1 MKKIFSIFSMLS
13 IISILYS
20 VEITESGV
28 LFEYEDENAQSVFL
42 VGSMNN
48 WNTTATPMEK
58 DENGIWEIILNLDS
72 GKHTYKFMV
81 DGNWH
86 YDQENPNVE
95 DDGYGGSNSVIE
107 IDKNGKL
114 MSQSIKNSDGNKSTF
129 NPKIYFK
136 GRYFANNIFLKNET
150 DRFMLDKPEHDL
162 NFGINIK
169 FNSDFESYTVLN
181 VNNNEE
187 GSEMWKSHFN
197 YKRTYLKL
205 KADYFNVTAFDNFGL
220 FTFDDPLHIVGDI
233 GYNGYDFGYDFSGIY
248 AETSNLLSNKISN
261 VLPVSMNGRLLFSD
275 RIGYN
280 EDDISAIRV
289 KLLLP
294 IFNDNNFTFGASNY
308 RYTTKPSE
316 EIIQYHRNNEV
327 DFKYTKDFSKSGWE
341 DAMQFEFSAEYSTYE
356 NSDEDSVRSVWM
368 EGENTFL
375 GVSLQFPAA
384 LKFYANYLNYS
395 FQLVETNSSKN
406 RFNVGV
412 SYKLKNFS
420 WNLSGQVWKNY
431 LPDSLNWVDYYKY
444 VEKTDG
450 NGRWFQQYSELPFEK
465 YTVLGYKSGFFWQSD
480 LSYKFKVKNHIAE
493 MNLKNKFAQHALL
506 TEPKFIEN
514 IVVLKYDIA
523 EKWKLN
529 IDTRIPYYN
538 DPFLELI
545 TDFENDKDV
554 FISNYSEISYH
565 LSDNIW
571 VALGYGVNP
580 LIINSVTDEFYNR
593 GREEYLDTVGGLP
606 EYLESYYGG
615 FGEKIRKAET
625 LLMNEKRISIQAVVK
640 F

>member
-1 MKKIFSIFSMLS
+1 MKKIFLIFSTLS

-58 DENGIWEIILNLDS
+58 DENGIWEIILKLDS
-72 GKHTYKFMV
+72 GKHTYKFVV
-81 DGNWH
+81 DENWH

-169 FNSDFESYTVLN
+169 FNSDFEGYTVLN

-187 GSEMWKSHFN
+187 GSEMWKTHFN

-248 AETSNLLSNKISN
+248 AEASNLLSNKISN
-261 VLPVSMNGRLLFSD
+261 VLPVSMNGQLLFSD

-327 DFKYTKDFSKSGWE
+327 DFKYTKYFSKSGWE

-395 FQLVETNSSKN
+395 FQLVETNASKN
-406 RFNVGV
+406 RFNLGV

-420 WNLSGQVWKNY
+420 WNLSGQVWENY

-465 YTVLGYKSGFFWQSD
+465 YTVLGYQSGFFWQSD

-571 VALGYGVNP
+571 LALGYGVNP

-615 FGEKIRKAET
+615 FGEKIRAAET

>member
-1 MKKIFSIFSMLS
+1 MLS

-58 DENGIWEIILNLDS
+58 DENGIWEIILKLDS
-72 GKHTYKFMV
+72 GKHTYKFVV
-81 DGNWH
+81 DENWH

-114 MSQSIKNSDGNKSTF
+114 MSQSIKIPDGNKSTF

-169 FNSDFESYTVLN
+169 FNSDFEGYTVLN

-187 GSEMWKSHFN
+187 GSEMWKTHFN

-248 AETSNLLSNKISN
+248 AEASNLLSNKISN
-261 VLPVSMNGRLLFSD
+261 VLPVSMNGQLLFSD

-327 DFKYTKDFSKSGWE
+327 DFKYTKYFSKSGWE
-341 DAMQFEFSAEYSTYE
+341 DAMQFEFSAEYSTYK

-406 RFNVGV
+406 RINLGV

-420 WNLSGQVWKNY
+420 WNLSGQVWENY

-465 YTVLGYKSGFFWQSD
+465 YTVLGYQSGFFWQSD

-571 VALGYGVNP
+571 LALGYGVNP
-580 LIINSVTDEFYNR
+580 LIINSVTDEFYDR
-593 GREEYLDTVGGLP
+593 GREEYLDTVGALP

-615 FGEKIRKAET
+615 FGEKIRAAET

>member
-1 MKKIFSIFSMLS
+1 MKKIFLFFSMLS

-48 WNTTATPMEK
+48 WNTTATPMQK
-58 DENGIWEIILNLDS
+58 DENGIWEIILNLGP
-72 GKHTYKFMV
+72 GKHAYKFMV

-169 FNSDFESYTVLN
+169 FNSDFEGYTVLN

-187 GSEMWKSHFN
+187 GSEMWKTHFN
-197 YKRTYLKL
+197 YKRTFLKL
-205 KADYFNVTAFDNFGL
+205 KADYFNVTTFDNFGL
-220 FTFDDPLHIVGDI
+220 ITFDDPLHIVGDI

-248 AETSNLLSNKISN
+248 VETSNVLANNISN
-261 VLPVSMNGRLLFSD
+261 ILPVSMDGQLLLSD
-275 RIGYN
+275 RNGYN
-280 EDDISAIRV
+280 EDDISAMRV
-289 KLLLP
+289 KLSPP
-294 IFNDNNFTFGASNY
+294 IFDNDKLTCGASNY
-308 RYTTKPSE
+308 RYTTKASE
-316 EIIQYHRNNEV
+316 EIIQYHINNGV
-327 DFKYTKDFSKSGWE
+327 DFKYTKDLSNPGWE
-341 DAMQFEFSAEYSTYE
+341 DAMQFEFSAEYSAYE

-368 EGENTFL
+368 EGENIFL
-375 GVSLQFPAA
+375 GASLQFPAA
-384 LKFYANYLNYS
+384 LKIYANYVNSS
-395 FQLVETNSSKN
+395 FQLGSDFSRN
-406 RFNVGV
+406 RFTLGAN
-412 SYKLKNFS
+412 YNLKNFK
-420 WNLSGQVWKNY
+420 WNISSQFWGNY
-431 LPDSLNWVDYYKY
+431 LPDSLNWADYYKY

-465 YTVLGYKSGFFWQSD
+465 YTVLGYEAGFFWQSD
-480 LSYKFKVKNHIAE
+480 LSYKFEVNSHKVETI
-493 MNLKNKFAQHALL
+493 LKNKFAHHDLFY
-506 TEPKFIEN
+506 EPKFIEN
-514 IVVLKYDIA
+514 IIVFKYDIA
-523 EKWKLN
+523 ERWKLN

-538 DPFLELI
+538 DPFLALE
-545 TDFENDKDV
+545 TDFENDEDV

-571 VALGYGVNP
+571 LALGYGVNP
-580 LIINSVTDEFYNR
+580 LIINSVTDELYNR

>member
-1 MKKIFSIFSMLS
+1 
-13 IISILYS
+13 
-20 VEITESGV
+20 
-28 LFEYEDENAQSVFL
+28 
-42 VGSMNN
+42 
-48 WNTTATPMEK
+48 MEK
-58 DENGIWEIILNLDS
+58 DENGIWGIMLNLDS
-72 GKHTYKFMV
+72 GKHTYKFVV

-169 FNSDFESYTVLN
+169 FNSDFEGYTVLN

-187 GSEMWKSHFN
+187 GSEMWKTHFN

-205 KADYFNVTAFDNFGL
+205 KADYFNMTAFDNFGL
-220 FTFDDPLHIVGDI
+220 FTFDDPLHILGDI
-233 GYNGYDFGYDFSGIY
+233 GYNAYDFGYDYSGIY
-248 AETSNLLSNKISN
+248 AETSNLLVNNISN
-261 VLPVSMNGRLLFSD
+261 ILPVSMHGQLLLSD
-275 RIGYN
+275 RNGYN
-280 EDDISAIRV
+280 EDDISAMRV
-289 KLLLP
+289 KLSSP
-294 IFNDNNFTFGASNY
+294 VFNNDKLTCGVSNY
-308 RYTTKPSE
+308 RFTTKTSE
-316 EIIQYHRNNEV
+316 EIIQYHMNNEV
-327 DFKYTKDFSKSGWE
+327 DLRYKKDLSSSGWE
-341 DAMQFEFSAEYSTYE
+341 DAMQFEFSAEYSAYE
-356 NSDEDSVRSVWM
+356 NSNEDSVISVWM

-375 GVSLQFPAA
+375 GASLQFPAA
-384 LKFYANYLNYS
+384 LKIYANYVKSS
-395 FQLVETNSSKN
+395 FQLESDFSRN
-406 RFNVGV
+406 RFTLGAN
-412 SYKLKNFS
+412 YKLNNFT
-420 WNLSGQVWKNY
+420 WNISGQFWENY
-431 LPDSLNWVDYYKY
+431 LPDSLNWAAYYRY

-450 NGRWFQQYSELPFEK
+450 NGRWFQQNSELPFEK
-465 YTVLGYKSGFFWQSD
+465 YTVLGYESGFFWQSD
-480 LSYKFKVKNHIAE
+480 LSYKFEVNSRKVKTI
-493 MNLKNKFAQHALL
+493 LKNKFAHHGLFY
-506 TEPKFIEN
+506 EPKFIEN
-514 IVVLKYDIA
+514 IIVFKYDIA

-538 DPFLELI
+538 DPFLELR
-545 TDFENDKDV
+545 TDISDDEDV

-571 VALGYGVNP
+571 LALGYGVNP
-580 LIINSVTDEFYNR
+580 LIINSITDKFYNR
-593 GREEYLDTVGGLP
+593 GREEYLDAVGGLP

-615 FGEKIRKAET
+615 FGEKIREAET

>member
-1 MKKIFSIFSMLS
+1 MLS

-58 DENGIWEIILNLDS
+58 DENGIWEIILKLDS
-72 GKHTYKFMV
+72 GKHTYKFVV
-81 DGNWH
+81 DENWH

-169 FNSDFESYTVLN
+169 FNSDFEGYTVLN

-187 GSEMWKSHFN
+187 GSEMWKTHFN

-248 AETSNLLSNKISN
+248 AEASNLLSNKISN
-261 VLPVSMNGRLLFSD
+261 VLPVSMNGQLLFSD

-327 DFKYTKDFSKSGWE
+327 DFKYTKYFSKSGWE

-395 FQLVETNSSKN
+395 FQLVETNASKN
-406 RFNVGV
+406 RFNLGV

-420 WNLSGQVWKNY
+420 WNLSGQVWENY

-465 YTVLGYKSGFFWQSD
+465 YTVLGYQSGFFWQSD

-571 VALGYGVNP
+571 LALGYGVNP

-593 GREEYLDTVGGLP
+593 GREEYLDTIGGLP

>member
-1 MKKIFSIFSMLS
+1 MLS

-58 DENGIWEIILNLDS
+58 DENGIWGIILNLDS
-72 GKHTYKFMV
+72 GKHTYKFVV

-162 NFGINIK
+162 NLGINIK
-169 FNSDFESYTVLN
+169 FNSDFEGYTVLN

-187 GSEMWKSHFN
+187 GSEMWKTHFN

-248 AETSNLLSNKISN
+248 AEASNLLSNKISN
-261 VLPVSMNGRLLFSD
+261 VLPVSMNGQLLFSD

-327 DFKYTKDFSKSGWE
+327 DFKYTKYFSKSGWE
-341 DAMQFEFSAEYSTYE
+341 DAMQFEFSAEYSTYK

-395 FQLVETNSSKN
+395 FQLVETNASKN
-406 RFNVGV
+406 RFNLGV

-420 WNLSGQVWKNY
+420 WNLSGQVWENY

-465 YTVLGYKSGFFWQSD
+465 YTVLGYQSGFFLQSD

-571 VALGYGVNP
+571 LALGYGVNP
-580 LIINSVTDEFYNR
+580 LIINSVTDEFYDR
-593 GREEYLDTVGGLP
+593 GREEYLDTVGALP

-615 FGEKIRKAET
+615 FGEKIRAAET

>member
-1 MKKIFSIFSMLS
+1 MLS

-72 GKHTYKFMV
+72 GKHTYKFVV

-114 MSQSIKNSDGNKSTF
+114 MSQSIKISDGNKSTF

-136 GRYFANNIFLKNET
+136 GRYFANNIFLENET

-169 FNSDFESYTVLN
+169 FNSDFEGYTVLN

-187 GSEMWKSHFN
+187 GSEMWKTHFN

-248 AETSNLLSNKISN
+248 AEASNLLSNKISN
-261 VLPVSMNGRLLFSD
+261 VLPVSMNGQLLFSD

-327 DFKYTKDFSKSGWE
+327 DFKYTKYFSKSGWE
-341 DAMQFEFSAEYSTYE
+341 DAMQFEFSAEYSTYK

-395 FQLVETNSSKN
+395 FQLVETNASKN
-406 RFNVGV
+406 RFNLGV

-420 WNLSGQVWKNY
+420 WNLSGQVWENY

-465 YTVLGYKSGFFWQSD
+465 YTVLGYQSGFFWQSD

-571 VALGYGVNP
+571 LALGYGVNP

>member
-1 MKKIFSIFSMLS
+1 MKKIFLIFSTLS

-20 VEITESGV
+20 VEITKSGV

-58 DENGIWEIILNLDS
+58 DENGIWKIVMHLDT
-72 GKHTYKFMV
+72 GKHIYKFV
-81 DGNWH
+81 ADGNWH

-95 DDGYGGSNSVIE
+95 DDGYDGSNSVIE

-114 MSQSIKNSDGNKSTF
+114 IKDTAKIPDGIKSTF

-136 GRYFANNIFLKNET
+136 GRYFSNNVFLKNET
-150 DRFMLDKPEHDL
+150 DRFMLNKPEHDL
-162 NFGINIK
+162 NFGIHIK
-169 FNSDFESYTVLN
+169 FNSDYEGYTLLN

-187 GSEMWKSHFN
+187 GSEMWKTHFN

-233 GYNGYDFGYDFSGIY
+233 GYNAYNFGYDYSGIY
-248 AETSNLLSNKISN
+248 AETSNVLANNISN
-261 VLPVSMNGRLLFSD
+261 ILPVSMDGQLLLSD
-275 RIGYN
+275 RNGYN
-280 EDDISAIRV
+280 EDDISAMRV
-289 KLLLP
+289 KLSSL
-294 IFNDNNFTFGASNY
+294 IFDNDKLTFGASNY

-316 EIIQYHRNNEV
+316 EIIQYHMNNEV
-327 DFKYTKDFSKSGWE
+327 DLKYTKDLSNPGWA
-341 DAMQFEFSAEYSTYE
+341 DAMQFEFSAEYSAYE
-356 NSDEDSVRSVWM
+356 NSNEDSVISVWM

-375 GVSLQFPAA
+375 GASLQFPAA
-384 LKFYANYLNYS
+384 LKIYANYVNSS
-395 FQLVETNSSKN
+395 FQLGSNFSRN
-406 RFNVGV
+406 RFTLGAN
-412 SYKLKNFS
+412 YNLTNFK
-420 WNLSGQVWKNY
+420 WNISGQFWENY
-431 LPDSLNWVDYYKY
+431 LPDSLDWADYYKY
-444 VEKTDG
+444 VEKNDG

-465 YTVLGYKSGFFWQSD
+465 YTVVGYKSGFYWQSD
-480 LSYKFKVKNHIAE
+480 LSYKFEVNSRKVETI
-493 MNLKNKFAQHALL
+493 LKNKFAHHDLFH
-506 TEPKFIEN
+506 EPKFIEN

-538 DPFLELI
+538 DPFLALE
-545 TDFENDKDV
+545 TDFENDEDV

-571 VALGYGVNP
+571 LALGYGVNP
-580 LIINSVTDEFYNR
+580 LIINSVTDEFYTR
-593 GREEYLDTVGGLP
+593 GREEYLDTVGGLS

>member
-1 MKKIFSIFSMLS
+1 MKKIPLLFSMLS

-20 VEITESGV
+20 VEITESGI
-28 LFEYEDENAQSVFL
+28 LFEYEDENAQSVLL

-58 DENGIWEIILNLDS
+58 DENGIWKIIMKLDS
-72 GKHTYKFMV
+72 GKHTYKFVV

-95 DDGYGGSNSVIE
+95 DDGYGGSNSIIE

-114 MSQSIKNSDGNKSTF
+114 MSQSIKISDGNKSTF

-136 GRYFANNIFLKNET
+136 GRYFTNNIFLKNET

-169 FNSDFESYTVLN
+169 FNSDFEGYTVLN

-187 GSEMWKSHFN
+187 ESEMWKTHFN
-197 YKRTYLKL
+197 YERTYLKL
-205 KADYFNVTAFDNFGL
+205 KVDYINVTAFDNFGL

-233 GYNGYDFGYDFSGIY
+233 GYNGYDFGYDYSGIY
-248 AETSNLLSNKISN
+248 AETSNLLANNISN
-261 VLPVSMNGRLLFSD
+261 ILPVSMEGQLLLSD
-275 RIGYN
+275 RNGYN
-280 EDDISAIRV
+280 EDDISAMRV
-289 KLLLP
+289 KLYSP
-294 IFNDNNFTFGASNY
+294 IFNDNKFTFGASNY

-316 EIIQYHRNNEV
+316 EIIQYHRNNEF
-327 DFKYTKDFSKSGWE
+327 DFKYTKDFSKSGWK
-341 DAMQFEFSAEYSTYE
+341 DAMQFEFSAEYSAYE
-356 NSDEDSVRSVWM
+356 NSDEDSVKSVWM
-368 EGENTFL
+368 EGKNTFL
-375 GVSLQFPAA
+375 GASLQFPAA
-384 LKFYANYLNYS
+384 LKIYANY
-395 FQLVETNSSKN
+395 VNSSLQLGPDFSRKKITWGAN
-406 RFNVGV
+406 
-412 SYKLKNFS
+412 YKLKNFK
-420 WNLSGQVWKNY
+420 WNISGQVWENY
-431 LPDSLNWVDYYKY
+431 LPDSLNWADYYKY
-444 VEKTDG
+444 FEKTDG

-465 YTVLGYKSGFFWQSD
+465 YTVLGYESGFFWQSD
-480 LSYKFKVKNHIAE
+480 LSYKFKVKNHMAE
-493 MNLKNKFAQHALL
+493 MNLKNKFAQHALV

-529 IDTRIPYYN
+529 IDTRLPYYN
-538 DPFLELI
+538 DPFLGLE
-545 TDFENDKDV
+545 TDFVNDEDV

-571 VALGYGVNP
+571 LALGYGVNP
-580 LIINSVTDEFYNR
+580 LIINSVADEFYNR
-593 GREEYLDTVGGLP
+593 GREDYLDTVGGLP

-615 FGEKIRKAET
+615 FGEKIREAET
-625 LLMNEKRISIQAVVK
+625 LLMNEKRLSIQAVVK

>member
-1 MKKIFSIFSMLS
+1 MLS

-48 WNTTATPMEK
+48 WNTTATPMKK
-58 DENGIWEIILNLDS
+58 DENGIWEIILKLDS
-72 GKHTYKFMV
+72 GKHTYKFVV
-81 DGNWH
+81 DENWH

-136 GRYFANNIFLKNET
+136 GRYFANNIFLENET

-169 FNSDFESYTVLN
+169 FNSDFEGYTVLN

-187 GSEMWKSHFN
+187 GSEMWKTHFN

-248 AETSNLLSNKISN
+248 AEASNLLSNKISN
-261 VLPVSMNGRLLFSD
+261 VLPVSMNGQLLFSD

-327 DFKYTKDFSKSGWE
+327 DFKYTKYFSKSGWE
-341 DAMQFEFSAEYSTYE
+341 DAMQFEFSAEYSTYK

-375 GVSLQFPAA
+375 GLSLQFPAA

-395 FQLVETNSSKN
+395 FQLVETNASKN
-406 RFNVGV
+406 RFNLGV

-420 WNLSGQVWKNY
+420 WNLSGQVWENY

-465 YTVLGYKSGFFWQSD
+465 YTVLGYQSGFFWQSD

-571 VALGYGVNP
+571 LALGYGVNP
-580 LIINSVTDEFYNR
+580 LIINSVTDEFYDR
-593 GREEYLDTVGGLP
+593 GREEYLDTVGALP

-615 FGEKIRKAET
+615 FGEKIRAAET

>member
-1 MKKIFSIFSMLS
+1 MKKILLILSMLS
-13 IISILYS
+13 ITSIIYS
-20 VEITESGV
+20 VEITESGI
-28 LFEYEDENAQSVFL
+28 LFEYEDENAQTVFL
-42 VGSMNN
+42 VGSMNS

-58 DENGIWEIILNLDS
+58 DENGIWKIIVHLDS
-72 GKHTYKFMV
+72 GKHIYKFV
-81 DGNWH
+81 ADGNWH
-86 YDQENPNVE
+86 YDQDNHNVE

-114 MSQSIKNSDGNKSTF
+114 IKDTAKIPDGIKSTF

-136 GRYFANNIFLKNET
+136 GRYFSNNVFLKNET

-162 NFGINIK
+162 NFGIHIK
-169 FNSDFESYTVLN
+169 FNPDFEGYTLLN

-187 GSEMWKSHFN
+187 GSEMWKTHFN

-205 KADYFNVTAFDNFGL
+205 KVDYFNVTAFDNFGL

-233 GYNGYDFGYDFSGIY
+233 GYNAYDFGYGYSGIY
-248 AETSNLLSNKISN
+248 AETSNVLANNISN
-261 VLPVSMNGRLLFSD
+261 ILPVSMHGQLLLSD
-275 RIGYN
+275 RNGYN
-280 EDDISAIRV
+280 EDDISAMRV
-289 KLLLP
+289 KFSSP
-294 IFNDNNFTFGASNY
+294 IFDNDKLTFGASNY

-327 DFKYTKDFSKSGWE
+327 DLEYTKDLSNPGWA
-341 DAMQFEFSAEYSTYE
+341 DAMQFEFSAEYSAYE
-356 NSDEDSVRSVWM
+356 NSNEDSVISVWM

-375 GVSLQFPAA
+375 GASLQFPAT
-384 LKFYANYLNYS
+384 LKIYANY
-395 FQLVETNSSKN
+395 VNSSSQLGSDFSRN
-406 RFNVGV
+406 RFTLGAN
-412 SYKLKNFS
+412 YNLNNFT
-420 WNLSGQVWKNY
+420 WNISGQVWGNY

-444 VEKTDG
+444 VEKTNG

-465 YTVLGYKSGFFWQSD
+465 YTVVGYKSGFYWQSD
-480 LSYKFKVKNHIAE
+480 LSYKFEVNSRKVETI
-493 MNLKNKFAQHALL
+493 LKNKFAHHDLL
-506 TEPKFIEN
+506 HEPKFIEN
-514 IVVLKYDIA
+514 IIVFKYDIT

-538 DPFLELI
+538 DPFLALE
-545 TDFENDKDV
+545 TDFSDDEDV

-571 VALGYGVNP
+571 LALGYGVNP

-606 EYLESYYGG
+606 EYLEYYYGG
-615 FGEKIRKAET
+615 FGEKIREAET
-625 LLMNEKRISIQAVVK
+625 LLMNEKRIAIQAVIK

>member
-1 MKKIFSIFSMLS
+1 MKKILLIFSMLS

-48 WNTTATPMEK
+48 WNTAATPMEK
-58 DENGIWEIILNLDS
+58 DENGIWKIVVHLDT
-72 GKHTYKFMV
+72 GKHIYKFV
-81 DGNWH
+81 ADGNWH
-86 YDQENPNVE
+86 YDQDNHNVE

-114 MSQSIKNSDGNKSTF
+114 IKDTAKIPDGIKSTF

-136 GRYFANNIFLKNET
+136 GRYFSNNVFLKNET
-150 DRFMLDKPEHDL
+150 DRFMLNKPEHDL
-162 NFGINIK
+162 NFGIHIK
-169 FNSDFESYTVLN
+169 FNSDYEGYTLLN

-187 GSEMWKSHFN
+187 GSEMWKTHFN

-233 GYNGYDFGYDFSGIY
+233 GYNAYDFGYDFSGIY
-248 AETSNLLSNKISN
+248 AETSNVLANNISN
-261 VLPVSMNGRLLFSD
+261 ILPVSVEGQLLLSD
-275 RIGYN
+275 RNGYN
-280 EDDISAIRV
+280 EDDISAMRV
-289 KLLLP
+289 KLSSP
-294 IFNDNNFTFGASNY
+294 IFDNDKLTCGASNY
-308 RYTTKPSE
+308 RYTTKASE
-316 EIIQYHRNNEV
+316 EIIQYHRSNEV
-327 DFKYTKDFSKSGWE
+327 DLRYTKDFSKSDWK
-341 DAMQFEFSAEYSTYE
+341 DAMQFEFSAEYSAYE
-356 NSDEDSVRSVWM
+356 NSDEDSVISVWM

-375 GVSLQFPAA
+375 GASVQFPAA
-384 LKFYANYLNYS
+384 LKIYANYVNSS
-395 FQLVETNSSKN
+395 FQLGSDFSRN
-406 RFNVGV
+406 RFTLGAN
-412 SYKLKNFS
+412 YNLNNFK
-420 WNLSGQVWKNY
+420 WNISGQVWKNY
-431 LPDSLNWVDYYKY
+431 LPDSLNWADYYKY

-465 YTVLGYKSGFFWQSD
+465 YTVLGYEAGFFWQSD

-538 DPFLELI
+538 DPFLALE
-545 TDFENDKDV
+545 TDFSDDEDV

-571 VALGYGVNP
+571 LALGYGVNP
-580 LIINSVTDEFYNR
+580 LIFNSVTDEFYNR